1 MQTVV
6 YARYSSHLQN
16 ARSIE
21 DQINDCRAR
30 ASREGWEIVDVF
42 TDYAISGAAGIEN
55 AQRPGLGALL
65 SRVDRGGIEQV
76 LTESTDRIARHQGDD
91 FAIRERLQY
100 AGVRLFTLMEG
111 EVDDIT
117 GTIKGL
123 MNARFRKDLGER
135 TKRGQRGAV
144 AQGRA
149 PAGLA
154 YGYRRANRL
163 DERGEL
169 VRGLRDIDPERAA
182 IVHRIFFEYAAGKS
196 PRAIA
201 EQLNYEQVPAPRGAT
216 WRGSTILGDRQRK
229 NGMLNNWLYAG
240 VLVHNRTSK
249 IVDPRTRKTLIRPN
263 PENVWV
269 EQPVPELAI
278 IDRALWDAVHSRR
291 GEGDGV
297 RPEHQRRPKHL
308 LSGLG
313 RCGKCGGGWI
323 RQSHAYWGCGR
334 RKDGGGCD
342 NRLTTHTDVY
352 EREVLARLQSNLLHP
367 DLVATYVR
375 EYHLEHARRSGNATK
390 ERAAVQRKLTETSRK
405 FDRLVEAIATGG
417 NEFAEI
423 RDVLAKARQDRESLA
438 RQLEEIDAIPVLAL
452 HPGIADQYRREVQAL
467 QEALAG
473 HEAAKAE
480 AVPKLRALIERI
492 TLTPNADG
500 SALEI
505 QIAGRMHQVISLATG
520 GNAPAPRTVK
530 RTAVR

>member
-21 DQINDCRAR
+21 DQIADCRNR
-30 ASREGWEIVDVF
+30 ADREGWTIVDVY
-42 TDYAISGAAGIEN
+42 TDYAISGAAGIDN
-55 AQRPGLGALL
+55 AQRPGLSALL
-65 SRVDRGGIEQV
+65 ARVDAGGIQQV

-154 YGYRRANRL
+154 YGYRRANKL

-169 VRGLRDIDPERAA
+169 VRGLREVDPEQAE
-182 IVHRIFFEYAAGKS
+182 IVQRIFREYVAGSS
-196 PRAIA
+196 PKAIA
-201 EQLNYEQVPAPRGAT
+201 GRLNDEGVPAPRGAT
-216 WRGSTILGDRQRK
+216 WRHTTILGDRQRQ
-229 NGMLNNWLYAG
+229 NGMLNNRLYAG

-249 IVDPRTRKTLIRPN
+249 ITDPRTRRTLIRPN
-263 PENVWV
+263 PESDWI

-278 IDRALWDAVHSRR
+278 IDDALWQAVQDRR
-291 GEGDGV
+291 GMHEGT
-297 RPEHQRRPKHL
+297 RPELQRRPKHL

-313 RCGKCGGGWI
+313 RCGKCGGGWV
-323 RQSHAYWGCGR
+323 RHSHAYWGCGR
-334 RKDGGGCD
+334 NKDGRGCD
-342 NRLTTHTDVY
+342 NNLTIRSDRY
-352 EREVLARLQSNLLHP
+352 EHQVLAQLQSNLLHP
-367 DLVATYVR
+367 DLVASYVK
-375 EYHLEHARRSGNATK
+375 EYHLEHARRTGSLTK
-390 ERAAVQRKLTETSRK
+390 ERASLQRRLADAERK
-405 FDRLVEAIATGG
+405 FQRLIDVVTEGG
-417 NEFAEI
+417 SEFAEI
-423 RDVLAKARQDRESLA
+423 RDALNKARRDREQLTAQLA
-438 RQLEEIDAIPVLAL
+438 EIDAMPVLAL

-480 AVPKLRALIERI
+480 AVPKLRALIQSI
-492 TLTPNADG
+492 TLMPDRA
-500 SALEI
+500 ALTVIVE
-505 QIAGRMHQVISLATG
+505 GRMHQVLNLATG
-520 GNAPAPRTVK
+520 RSASAGTPR
-530 RTAVR
+530 RAVR

>member
-30 ASREGWEIVDVF
+30 ADREGWEIVEVF

-65 SRVDRGGIEQV
+65 SRIDRGGIQQV

-91 FAIRERLQY
+91 FIIRERLQY

-169 VRGLRDIDPERAA
+169 IRGLRDIDPDQSQ
-182 IVHRIFFEYAAGKS
+182 IVRRIFFEYAAGKS

-201 EQLNYEQVPAPRGAT
+201 EQLNYEGIPAPRGAT
-216 WRGSTILGDRQRK
+216 WRGSTIFGDRQRK
-229 NGMLNNWLYAG
+229 NGMLNNRLYAG

-263 PENVWV
+263 PESAWI
-269 EQPVPELAI
+269 EHPVPALTI
-278 IDRALWDAVHSRR
+278 VDQALWDAAHTRR
-291 GEGDGV
+291 GEGEGK
-297 RPEHQRRPKHL
+297 RPEQQRRPKHL

-323 RQSHAYWGCGR
+323 RQSHEYWGCGR
-334 RKDGGGCD
+334 RKDGGGCG
-342 NRLTTHTDVY
+342 NRLTTHTDLY

-375 EYHLEHARRSGNATK
+375 EYHLEHARRSGSATK
-390 ERAAVQRKLTETSRK
+390 ERASLQRKLTEASRK
-405 FDRLVEAIATGG
+405 FERLVEAIATGG

-423 RDVLAKARQDRESLA
+423 REMMARARQDRETLT
-438 RQLEEIDAIPVLAL
+438 RQLEEIDAIPILAL
-452 HPGIADQYRREVQAL
+452 HPRIGDQYRREVQAL

-473 HEAAKAE
+473 HEAAKDE
-480 AVPKLRALIERI
+480 AIPKLRALIERI
-492 TLTPNADG
+492 TLTPTADG

-505 QIAGRMHQVISLATG
+505 DVAGRMHQVISLATG
-520 GNAPAPRTVK
+520 GMATPPLTEK
-530 RTAVR
+530 RRAVR